1 MKLNI
6 GQKIVLFGLLPSIAT
21 IFFIYTIITEKIH
34 VKASADR
41 IVKLSQYVIN
51 ASGLVHELQKERG
64 ASAVYIGSS
73 GNKMKDIL
81 DDNKRNTDSV
91 LSSFQQYMA
100 SFDAKQYGL
109 EFSQKVY
116 SVQSQLHELSA
127 KRTAVT
133 GLSITK
139 EETIGYYTT
148 LIGNFIKSIEH
159 VALLANHPE
168 ISANAHA
175 MVSFI
180 SAKEMAGIERA
191 NLCGIV
197 AANKAVDTRSLS
209 NWIAAWKGQEVL
221 LNKFESLASQE
232 AISFYKSNHSGRI
245 AEKVSEIRNLVL
257 EKANEGNFGITG
269 DEVYEAATQRID
281 ILKNIENHQANELGN
296 IAALISTESMHGI
309 VFYAIITVVSIVAT
323 IVLNMINKNLA
334 TKITTLFKNLLA
346 GLTSGASQVAAA
358 SEQISASSQSL
369 SEGASEQAASV
380 EETSAT
386 MEEISSM
393 TRQNADNAAEAAKLA
408 KVCSSSVG
416 QGNDTVIEM
425 DGAMKNIAESSGK
438 IADIIK
444 IIEGIA
450 FQTNLLA
457 LNAAVE
463 AARAGEHGRG
473 FAVVAEEVR
482 NLAQRS
488 SAAAKDITALIT
500 DSVKKA
506 GTGTELVKNTRE
518 AFSGILTQVKKVTD
532 LINEIATASS
542 EQTNGIEQI
551 SKAIQQMDQVVQQNA
566 ANAEETAS
574 ASEELS
580 SQAQGL
586 NGLVDK
592 IAAEVNMENNT
603 GGALVK
609 PATSKKS
616 AGELFEEEAFVPQKK
631 RSSTVC
637 KVASNAQQEET
648 SCERNGK
655 KTATEDVK
663 ASRLI
668 PLSDDEFKDF

>member
-1 MKLNI
+1 
-6 GQKIVLFGLLPSIAT
+6 
-21 IFFIYTIITEKIH
+21 
-34 VKASADR
+34 
-41 IVKLSQYVIN
+41 
-51 ASGLVHELQKERG
+51 
-64 ASAVYIGSS
+64 
-73 GNKMKDIL
+73 
-81 DDNKRNTDSV
+81 
-91 LSSFQQYMA
+91 
-100 SFDAKQYGL
+100 
-109 EFSQKVY
+109 
-116 SVQSQLHELSA
+116 
-127 KRTAVT
+127 
-133 GLSITK
+133 
-139 EETIGYYTT
+139 
-148 LIGNFIKSIEH
+148 
-159 VALLANHPE
+159 
-168 ISANAHA
+168 
-175 MVSFI
+175 
-180 SAKEMAGIERA
+180 
-191 NLCGIV
+191 
-197 AANKAVDTRSLS
+197 
-209 NWIAAWKGQEVL
+209 
-221 LNKFESLASQE
+221 
-232 AISFYKSNHSGRI
+232 
-245 AEKVSEIRNLVL
+245 
-257 EKANEGNFGITG
+257 
-269 DEVYEAATQRID
+269 
-281 ILKNIENHQANELGN
+281 
-296 IAALISTESMHGI
+296 
-309 VFYAIITVVSIVAT
+309 
-323 IVLNMINKNLA
+323 
-334 TKITTLFKNLLA
+334 
-346 GLTSGASQVAAA
+346 
-358 SEQISASSQSL
+358 
-369 SEGASEQAASV
+369 
-380 EETSAT
+380 

-408 KVCSSSVG
+408 KACNSSVE

-532 LINEIATASS
+532 LVNEIATASS

-631 RSSTVC
+631 RSSTIC
-637 KVASNAQQEET
+637 KVASNAQREET
-648 SCERNGK
+648 SREGNGK

>member
-1 MKLNI
+1 MKLSI

-34 VKASADR
+34 VKEGADR

-81 DDNKRNTDSV
+81 DDNKRNTDTV

-116 SVQSQLHELSA
+116 SVQSQLNELSA

-139 EETIGYYTT
+139 EETISYYTT

-159 VALLANHPE
+159 VSLLANHPK

-180 SAKEMAGIERA
+180 SAKELAGIERA

-232 AISFYKSNHSGRI
+232 AISFYKSNHSERV
-245 AEKVSEIRNLVL
+245 EKVSEIRNLVL

-281 ILKNIENHQANELGN
+281 ILKNIENYQANELGK
-296 IAALISTESMHGI
+296 ISALISTESMHSI
-309 VFYAIITVVSIVAT
+309 IFYAIITVVSIVAT
-323 IVLNMINKNLA
+323 VVLNMINKNLA

-637 KVASNAQQEET
+637 KVASHAQQEET
-648 SCERNGK
+648 SCEGNGK